1 MTERMAIL
9 AVLTEC
15 MKKATAGD
23 LPEEITE
30 EKSLA
35 DDLDLDSLTMVEI
48 AVLAEGELGVKIPDE
63 ELPSLV
69 TVGDVVS
76 YIAERS
82 ASLS

>member
-1 MTERMAIL
+1 MTERTEIL

-15 MKKATAGD
+15 MNKATAGD
-23 LPEEITE
+23 LPEEVTE

-35 DDLDLDSLTMVEI
+35 DDLNLDSLTMVEI
-48 AVLAEGELGVKIPDE
+48 AVLAEEELGVKVPDE

-69 TVGDVVS
+69 TVSDMVS